1 MDGNNEERK
10 EMSELS
16 AIEVPLR
23 QKNIVLIGFMG
34 VGKTT
39 VGQLVASKLY
49 RDFVDVD
56 LELEKKYNMSVTD
69 IFANMGE
76 KKFREM
82 EEEFICELVTS
93 TRLKVISLG
102 GGAFVNE
109 KIRKTCLESSI
120 VFYLDLS
127 WDSWKKRLH
136 MIMNNRPVLQDKSL
150 EEIEE
155 LFYRRQNYYENN
167 NSKIATDDLN
177 PEEVADYL
185 VSSLKLGWE
194 LYE

>member
-1 MDGNNEERK
+1 
-10 EMSELS
+10 MSELS

-39 VGQLVASKLY
+39 VGQLVAGKLY
-49 RDFVDVD
+49 RDFIDVD
-56 LELEKKYNMSVTD
+56 QELEKQHNMSVSE
-69 IFANMGE
+69 IFASMGE
-76 KKFREM
+76 KNFREM
-82 EEEFICELVTS
+82 EEKYICELVTN

-109 KIRKTCLESSI
+109 RIRKMCLDTCI

-127 WDSWKKRLH
+127 WENWKKRLH
-136 MIMNNRPVLQDKSL
+136 LIMNNRPVLQDKSL

-155 LFYRRQNYYENN
+155 LFYRRQNDYENN

>member
-1 MDGNNEERK
+1 
-10 EMSELS
+10 MSELS

-56 LELEKKYNMSVTD
+56 LELEKKYSMSVSD
-69 IFANMGE
+69 IFASMGE

-82 EEEFICELVTS
+82 EEEFICDLVTS

-136 MIMNNRPVLQDKSL
+136 LIMNNRPVLQDKSL
-150 EEIEE
+150 DEIEE